1 MARCICSL
9 EWKQAIEY
17 GKAKIKANL
26 TELQNSQIKKL
37 EKVLEKV
44 REDQKNLKSR
54 FFFSSSEKLNFS
66 NFFLKN

>member
-1 MARCICSL
+1 LARCICSL

-26 TELQNSQIKKL
+26 TDLQSSQIKKL

-54 FFFSSSEKLNFS
+54 
-66 NFFLKN
+66 